1 MAASATAAGAVTRD
15 LASGLRQ
22 GWRATPPEERR
33 RFWIRLLVATLAAAG
48 ASALTALWLPGL
60 AENGLLPGDAALD
73 EWMDGALSLHSAL
86 WVGAFTS
93 SAMIMPIVGVAA
105 VLQGRRGRWERAA
118 TMFVAYLAS
127 KAIIMAGWNVW
138 DRDRPAD
145 VAGGDIVPAD
155 LSSYPSGHAVQTW
168 TVYGLLALW
177 WVAASDRWW
186 EKALVW
192 IGLLAL
198 SAVIAVGRVRIGAH
212 NPSDVLGG
220 IVLGAIWLAGAAWA
234 EAAVGRRRD
243 GAAVDPAGPVRAGGS
258 R

>member
-1 MAASATAAGAVTRD
+1 MTESRTATARVARSFGRGA
-15 LASGLRQ
+15 RQ
-22 GWRATPPEERR
+22 GWRETLPDDRR
-33 RFWIRLLVATLAAAG
+33 RFWVRLLVATLLATG
-48 ASALTALWLPGL
+48 ASALAALWLPGL
-60 AENGLLPGDAALD
+60 AENGLLPGDARLD
-73 EWMDGALSLHSAL
+73 EWMDGALSLHSAI

-93 SAMIMPIVGVAA
+93 SAMVMPIVAVAA
-105 VLQGRRGRWERAA
+105 ILQGHRGRWERAA
-118 TMFVAYLAS
+118 TMVVAYIAS

-155 LSSYPSGHAVQTW
+155 LSSFPSGHTVQAW

-177 WVAASDRWW
+177 WVSASDRWW

-198 SAVIAVGRVRIGAH
+198 SLVIAVGRVRIGAH
-212 NPSDVLGG
+212 HPSDTLGG

-234 EAAVGRRRD
+234 EGAVRTGR
-243 GAAVDPAGPVRAGGS
+243 GHAGERTVS
-258 R
+258 

>member
-1 MAASATAAGAVTRD
+1 VAASATATGAVARD
-15 LASGLRQ
+15 LASGLRR
-22 GWRATPPEERR
+22 GWRDTPAEERR
-33 RFWIRLLVATLAAAG
+33 RFWVRLLVATLVAAG

-60 AENGLLPGDAALD
+60 AENGLLPGDAVMD

-86 WVGAFTS
+86 WVGALTS

-118 TMFVAYLAS
+118 TMVVAYLAS

-192 IGLLAL
+192 TGLLAL
-198 SAVIAVGRVRIGAH
+198 SLVIAVGRVRIGAH
-212 NPSDVLGG
+212 HPSDVLGG
-220 IVLGAIWLAGAAWA
+220 LVLGAIWLAGAAWA
-234 EAAVGRRRD
+234 EAAVRQRTNRSVRTPAD
-243 GAAVDPAGPVRAGGS
+243 VPVDDAR
-258 R
+258 